1 VEERRGALDGV
12 AVGAVPPDPCLE
24 LRDVVH
30 RRILLDVRVLV
41 AGMGNLLRRDDG
53 FGVYVAERL
62 QAASAPPEVRV
73 VEVGI
78 GGIHLVHELLAHADA
93 LIVID
98 ALDLGREPGTVMV
111 VRPEVRAPQ
120 GRDDLADMH
129 YATPE
134 RALML
139 AQALGVLP
147 VDAWIVG
154 CQPEDADGLG
164 EGLTDSV
171 ARAVEPAVEE
181 IRRLTRTLGVPW
193 PTP

>member
-1 VEERRGALDGV
+1 M
-12 AVGAVPPDPCLE
+12 
-24 LRDVVH
+24 
-30 RRILLDVRVLV
+30 RVLV

-171 ARAVEPAVEE
+171 ARAVEPAAEE